1 MLFGSLAWRDPTPQ
15 SHIDLMAI
23 YDNVGYRQRRKRQ
36 RELATLAVRRCG
48 QRRTLPLEWLMGQSG
63 RSGRLRTASATGRLR
78 PGPRPAWWNRPADD
92 EPPGRGIL
100 SVGDLRNGG
109 AVAYARG

>member
-1 MLFGSLAWRDPTPQ
+1 MLSHRRVVLAVGLHQ
-15 SHIDLMAI
+15 STATATA
-23 YDNVGYRQRRKRQ
+23 GY
-36 RELATLAVRRCG
+36 LAVRCYG
-48 QRRTLPLEWLMGQSG
+48 QRTTPPLEWLMGQSS